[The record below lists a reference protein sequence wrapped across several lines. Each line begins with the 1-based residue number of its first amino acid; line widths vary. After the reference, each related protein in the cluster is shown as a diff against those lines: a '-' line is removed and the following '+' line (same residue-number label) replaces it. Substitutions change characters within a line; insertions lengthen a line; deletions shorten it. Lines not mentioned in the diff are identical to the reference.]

1 MTKPRFSYDEQCFEL
16 AEYFLP
22 SGTQEERSKLA
33 QTIQDAIEDWL
44 QERER
49 AARG

>member
-1 MTKPRFSYDEQCFEL
+1 MKDYDEKCYEL

-22 SGTQEERSKLA
+22 KVGAEGRAQLA

-44 QERER
+44 SENEAFYTQERPR
-49 AARG
+49 